1 MDIKL
6 DMFCLSMKNQVVC
19 KGNKAKIVT
28 PKHQRVSNRNP
39 EFLKK
44 RLNPGEFSC
53 YSSEA
58 LIFYLSRRAR
68 DSGLL
73 ICTPSNEVGTQKKRV
88 TTSRFSIIGIGGPI
102 SIQRSHQIERR
113 MKLEEKT
120 IVASVVQVTK
130 NAFNNFPIQL
140 QWLVHELTYAINSES
155 NFRASDEGH

>member
-1 MDIKL
+1 MSLKHERGTTWNLSRRCCKRVKKKGLVKISIIWSRERTCFKSSCWKTFSQKKKMDIKL

-28 PKHQRVSNRNP
+28 PKHWRVSNRNP

-58 LIFYLSRRAR
+58 LIFYLSWRAR

-102 SIQRSHQIERR
+102 SIQRSH
-113 MKLEEKT
+113 
-120 IVASVVQVTK
+120 
-130 NAFNNFPIQL
+130 
-140 QWLVHELTYAINSES
+140 
-155 NFRASDEGH
+155 